1 MTVSAA
7 RAPRR
12 VSLRLPGVGEFAAA
26 VLLGV
31 GIALSLAL
39 LSLVAKLTHVSP
51 LPAPLAVAFAEH
63 LIGKATLGMRLWIP
77 IGLAL
82 HLAYVTGATVTI
94 AAITRALGPCR
105 LNLGSS
111 LAAALGLWILAGLI
125 FMPLSGWGFFGT
137 GLGLPVLYTI
147 LATHVLYG
155 IFLWGGLWLA
165 YRDSPPTGWARQ
177 PVASGAGNA
186 PEARGPQSRGRD
198 HRG

>member
-12 VSLRLPGVGEFAAA
+12 VSLRAPGISEVAAA
-26 VLLGV
+26 ILLGV

-39 LSLVAKLTHVSP
+39 LSLVAKLSHVSP

-63 LIGKATLGMRLWIP
+63 LIGKATLGMRLLIP
-77 IGLAL
+77 VGLDF
-82 HLAYVTGATVTI
+82 HLAYVAAATVTI
-94 AAITRALGPCR
+94 TAVTRALGRRR
-105 LNLGSS
+105 LRLGSS
-111 LAAALGLWILAGLI
+111 LAAATGLWILAGLI
-125 FMPLSGWGFFGT
+125 FMPFSGWGFFGA
-137 GLGLPVLYTI
+137 GIGLPVLYTI

-165 YRDSPPTGWARQ
+165 DRDTPVVAIGAGSAARQ
-177 PVASGAGNA
+177 
-186 PEARGPQSRGRD
+186 SRARD